1 MDTSALLRRIG
12 IAKHDGPSV
21 EALFALHAAFADNVP
36 YETVQYQ
43 FGGGGPLDPE
53 EVAPRIIARET
64 GGYCFQL
71 NGTFALLLTELGYK
85 VQMHRGGVQTATR
98 PAVVDASHMIL
109 TVSDLPDA
117 PGETWMAD
125 LGLGDGLFTPLAL
138 KPGTTRQEPYDLTL
152 RRSEIVDAWRLDHD
166 PRSSLIG
173 ADFESAPVTIDAFA
187 EQHATLSQSPDSSF
201 VRTASAYRRTPKSTI
216 LLRSLGL
223 MEISADSVDNRIVET
238 PEDYFTLLADVFHL
252 PLPHLNP
259 AQRDHLWSRAV
270 TQYETWLAAQSG

>member
-71 NGTFALLLTELGYK
+71 NGTFALLLTELGYT

-152 RRSEIVDAWRLDHD
+152 RRSEIVDGWRLDHD
-166 PRSSLIG
+166 PRSSLTG

-187 EQHATLSQSPDSSF
+187 EQHATLSRSPDSSF

-259 AQRDHLWSRAV
+259 TQRDHLWQRAV
-270 TQYETWLAAQSG
+270 TQYEQWLAAQAT